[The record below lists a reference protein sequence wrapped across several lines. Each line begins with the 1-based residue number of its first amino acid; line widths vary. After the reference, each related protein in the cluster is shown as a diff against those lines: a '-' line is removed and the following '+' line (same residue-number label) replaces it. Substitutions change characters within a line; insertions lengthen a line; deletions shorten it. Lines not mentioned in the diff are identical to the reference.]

1 MDPKITEIKE
11 SKTFGFDYY
20 TGIEWQPCEKR
31 KNKKNKPICMGEVQ
45 LEAWRSELED
55 ASLSL
60 LYSLNYLDFKLVDE
74 PFKNEVSR
82 F

>member
-1 MDPKITEIKE
+1 
-11 SKTFGFDYY
+11 
-20 TGIEWQPCEKR
+20 
-31 KNKKNKPICMGEVQ
+31 MGEVQ

-60 LYSLNYLDFKLVDE
+60 LYSLNYLDFKSVDE